1 MGKSVFGDSANIP
14 TDGGESYLGDWLGGA
29 GARNG
34 ALGEKAAK
42 GAKSSGGDSAVD
54 GEPKWDNDWSPD

>member
-34 ALGEKAAK
+34 ALGEKL
-42 GAKSSGGDSAVD
+42 SS
-54 GEPKWDNDWSPD
+54 